1 MTDKQL
7 SVYLQNIYRQLSD
20 ELENVKAEL
29 ETDTKYNKP
38 YKYFAGKGVSY
49 FPILERLSALVE
61 NISFDIDALK
71 DKNDNN

>member
-7 SVYLQNIYRQLSD
+7 AVYLQNIYTQLFE

-38 YKYFAGKGVSY
+38 YKSFNGNEVSY
-49 FPILERLSALVE
+49 FPILEKLSALVE

-71 DKNDNN
+71 DNK

>member
-7 SVYLQNIYRQLSD
+7 AVYLQNIYRQLFD

-29 ETDTKYNKP
+29 ETDTEYNKP
-38 YKYFAGKGVSY
+38 YKGFLTGNEVSY

-61 NISFDIDALK
+61 NISLDIDALK
-71 DKNDNN
+71 DNK

>member
-7 SVYLQNIYRQLSD
+7 AVYLQNIYRQLFE

-38 YKYFAGKGVSY
+38 YKGLLVNEVSY
-49 FPILERLSALVE
+49 FPILERLSALIE

-71 DKNDNN
+71 DNK

>member
-7 SVYLQNIYRQLSD
+7 SVYLQNIYRQLSE

-38 YKYFAGKGVSY
+38 YKGFNGNEVSY

-71 DKNDNN
+71 DNK

>member
-7 SVYLQNIYRQLSD
+7 AVYIQNIYRQLFE

-38 YKYFAGKGVSY
+38 YKGFSGNEVSY

-71 DKNDNN
+71 DNK